1 MDVREKYQARL
12 EKQRQQLWQLYQKA
26 DQGNWSWTD
35 ECDQREEYL
44 KHKHKFSNAVWFG
57 LLSYDDQIQ
66 IAVHTD
72 NEDFVRRLDGDQLAA
87 YRIMKN

>member
-1 MDVREKYQARL
+1 MDVREKYNVRRT
-12 EKQRQQLWQLYQKA
+12 KQLQQLQELYKRA
-26 DQGNWSWTD
+26 DRGHWSWSD
-35 ECDQREEYL
+35 DCDSQEEYL

-72 NEDFVRRLDGDQLAA
+72 NEDFLKRLDNNQLAA